1 MTQPFNQAPPALG
14 NQYDE
19 DRVLRSYLRR
29 VLPEAVHRAI
39 EPSLVELGRLAGG
52 ELYALQVADRLNE
65 PTLTQWDAWGQRVD
79 RIEITRLWRRAERL
93 AAEFGVVAAAYEPTY
108 GRFARPYQFAL
119 AYLFHPSTDVYTCPL
134 AMTDGAARTL
144 LRSGNRALIERA
156 VPHLTSRDPAQFWTS
171 GQWMTES
178 TGGSDVGRS
187 ETVARRDE
195 QGGWRLYGRKWFTSA
210 TTAQMAL
217 TLARPEGNP
226 SGGQGLGLFYVE
238 TRDEQGRL
246 RNMRVNRLK
255 DKLGTRKVPTAELS
269 LEGTP
274 ARLVLDETGGIRNIV
289 PMLHLTRTWNSVTA
303 VAFMRR
309 GLALARDYAH
319 RRVAFGAP
327 LARQPLHAD
336 TLAGLQAEMEGAFH
350 LSFALV
356 ELIGADE
363 AGTIGE
369 SERELL
375 RLLTSVAKLTTGRQA
390 VAVASEV
397 LEAFGGA
404 GYVEDTGLPMLLRD
418 SQVLPIWEGT
428 TNVLALD
435 TLRGL
440 ASTDE
445 RNVSASRGLAALH
458 ERAGAAVRS
467 ARDARLAEAGHVAV
481 AALDNAT
488 GWLRAAYNHGQAALE
503 RGARRFALTLGR
515 AFELALLVE
524 HAQWSL
530 DHERDGRARA
540 AALRFAGSGVDL
552 IADGDD
558 ENLFA
563 LANDE
568 PLPTNLPEEC
578 L

>member
-1 MTQPFNQAPPALG
+1 MTEPFNQPPATLG
-14 NQYDE
+14 NQYDD

-29 VLPEAVHRAI
+29 ALPAEVLRAL
-39 EPSLVELGRLAGG
+39 EPSLGEMGRLAGG
-52 ELYALQVADRLNE
+52 VLYELQLADRLNE
-65 PTLTQWDAWGQRVD
+65 PTLTQWDAWGERVD
-79 RIEITRLWRRAERL
+79 RLEVTPLWRRAERL
-93 AAEFGVVAAAYEPTY
+93 AAEFGVVAAAYEPIY

-144 LRSGNRALIERA
+144 LHSGNRALIARA
-156 VPHLTSRDPAQFWTS
+156 VPHLTSRDPAQLWTS

-187 ETVARRDE
+187 ETLARRDE
-195 QGGWRLYGRKWFTSA
+195 QGEWQLYGRKWFTSA

-217 TLARPEGNP
+217 TLARPEGNGP
-226 SGGQGLGLFYVE
+226 GGQGLALFYVE

-246 RNMRVNRLK
+246 RGIRINRLK

-269 LEGTP
+269 LEGAP
-274 ARLVLDETGGIRNIV
+274 AQLVLGETGGVRNIV
-289 PMLHLTRTWNSVTA
+289 PMLHLTRAWNSVTA
-303 VAFMRR
+303 VSFMRR
-309 GLALARDYAH
+309 GLALARDYAR

-350 LSFALV
+350 LAFALV

-363 AGTIGE
+363 AGTLGE

-390 VAVASEV
+390 VMVASEV

-404 GYVEDTGLPMLLRD
+404 GYIEDTGLPMLLRD

-435 TLRGL
+435 TLRALGGG
-440 ASTDE
+440 A
-445 RNVSASRGLAALH
+445 GLAALH
-458 ERAGAAVRS
+458 ERAAAAIRT
-467 ARDARLAEAGHVAV
+467 ARDARLADEGRVAL
-481 AALDNAT
+481 AALLRAT
-488 GWLRAAYNHGQAALE
+488 EWLRAAQDGGQGMLE
-503 RGARRFALTLGR
+503 LGARRFAMTLGR
-515 AFELALLVE
+515 ALELALLVE

-540 AALRFAGSGVDL
+540 AALRFARSGVDL
-552 IADGDD
+552 IADVDGQDV
-558 ENLFA
+558 FA

-568 PLPTNLPEEC
+568 PMEEYT
-578 L
+578 